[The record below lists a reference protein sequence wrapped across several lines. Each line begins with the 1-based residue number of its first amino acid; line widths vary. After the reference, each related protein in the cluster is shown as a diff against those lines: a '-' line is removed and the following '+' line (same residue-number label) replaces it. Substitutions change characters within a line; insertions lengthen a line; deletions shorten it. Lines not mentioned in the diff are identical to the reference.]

1 MKTIHLL
8 FNPWRAQV
16 RNGQKGRALGFQT
29 IFIALCVVAASTTWL
44 HTAAGLVSFVG
55 LLVMG
60 YLIALWDA
68 DRRGGTPA
76 VLSRL
81 EAAFLTVPTLLILV
95 AIVVPGLR
103 RDLFGLELFRI
114 PMRSNV
120 PVLQPGDRIVAEMDP
135 DLVPER
141 GMMVLFK
148 GPRTNGR
155 TFVKRVVALAGETVE
170 GGEFGIHVNGESISR
185 VAVEP
190 FGPVTV
196 ARGHVFVLGD
206 NVANSRDSRQLG
218 AIPIPSIVGAALYV
232 LWAEAWD
239 RIGRSVR

>member
-1 MKTIHLL
+1 MKTIHFLL
-8 FNPWRAQV
+8 NPWRAQV
-16 RNGQKGRALGFQT
+16 RNGQKARALVLQA
-29 IFIALCVVAASTTWL
+29 IFIVLCVVAASTSWL

-55 LLVMG
+55 LLVTG

-68 DRRGGTPA
+68 DRRGGSPA
-76 VLSRL
+76 ALSRI

-120 PVLQPGDRIVAEMDP
+120 PVLRPGDRIVAEMDS

-148 GPRTNGR
+148 GPQTNGQ
-155 TFVKRVVALAGETVE
+155 THVKRVVALAGESIE
-170 GGEFGIHVNGESISR
+170 GGAFGIRVNAESISKE
-185 VAVEP
+185 AVEP

-206 NVANSRDSRQLG
+206 NVTNSRDSRAFG
-218 AIPIPSIVGAALYV
+218 AIPIPSIIGAALYV
-232 LWAEAWD
+232 FWAETWD

>member
-16 RNGQKGRALGFQT
+16 RNGQKGRALAFQA
-29 IFIALCVVAASTTWL
+29 IFIALCVVAASTSWL
-44 HTAAGLVSFVG
+44 HTAVGLVSFVG
-55 LLVMG
+55 LLVTG
-60 YLIALWDA
+60 YLIALWHA

-81 EAAFLTVPTLLILV
+81 ETAFLTVPTLLVLV
-95 AIVVPGLR
+95 AVVVPGLR
-103 RDLFGLELFRI
+103 RELFGLELFRI

-120 PVLQPGDRIVAEMDP
+120 PVLQPGDRIVAEMDQIE
-135 DLVPER
+135 PER

-148 GPRTNGR
+148 GTQTNGR
-155 TFVKRVVALAGETVE
+155 TYVKRVVALAGETVE
-170 GGEFGIHVNGESISR
+170 GGDFGIRVNGESIAR
-185 VAVEP
+185 EAVEP

-196 ARGHVFVLGD
+196 ARGHAFVLGD
-206 NVANSRDSRQLG
+206 NVADSRDSRHFG
-218 AIPIPSIVGAALYV
+218 AIPILSIIGAAHYV
-232 LWAEAWD
+232 IWAETWD